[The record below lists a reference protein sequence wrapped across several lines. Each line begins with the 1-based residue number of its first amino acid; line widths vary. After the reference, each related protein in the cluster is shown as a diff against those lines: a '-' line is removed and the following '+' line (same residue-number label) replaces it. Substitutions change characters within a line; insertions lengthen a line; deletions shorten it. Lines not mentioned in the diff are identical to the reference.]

1 MESRTTTTARERS
14 IAGMINEP
22 LTSLVAASDGSN
34 LDVAGHAS
42 AGRVRLSKS

>member
-22 LTSLVAASDGSN
+22 SASLSSASDGSN
-34 LDVAGHAS
+34 LAPAQAV
-42 AGRVRLSKS
+42 